1 MADGLARI
9 RFLGTVLG
17 YTRSSIILVWFHR
30 MPEGKNIWML
40 RESNEYEKA
49 SQDDAQGSLG
59 LSAANETSVDQYWS
73 KVCGVIFETTR

>member
-49 SQDDAQGSLG
+49 SQDDPQQMKIPENQQMSLG
-59 LSAANETSVDQYWS
+59 V
-73 KVCGVIFETTR
+73 